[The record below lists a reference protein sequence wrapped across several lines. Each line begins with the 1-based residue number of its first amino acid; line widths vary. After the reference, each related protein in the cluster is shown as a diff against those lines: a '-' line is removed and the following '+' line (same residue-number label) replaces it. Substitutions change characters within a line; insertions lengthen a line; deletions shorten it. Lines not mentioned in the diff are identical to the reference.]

1 MRIII
6 LIILIAFSFAVTA
19 QEERKYKR
27 KVSVDGTYLL
37 SFFKTAESRLT
48 PFNIKLSLNDR
59 YNFRAGFN
67 INSSSS
73 SNKGFEG
80 DLKIGADISHPYSKK
95 WSYYY
100 GADINGAY
108 FNYNDRDNS
117 TMILSF
123 MPFFGFEVFLSKE
136 FSLSYEPKLILNQY
150 KYSDPSAIMNK
161 ESYEDEI
168 KLTGLSQFFINF
180 NF

>member
-6 LIILIAFSFAVTA
+6 LIILIVFSFAVTA

-37 SFFKTAESRLT
+37 SFFKTAEARLT

>member
-1 MRIII
+1 MRILITII
-6 LIILIAFSFAVTA
+6 FFLFCFFLTA
-19 QEERKYKR
+19 QESNEYKR
-27 KVSVDGTYLL
+27 QVSVDGTYLL
-37 SFFKTAESRLT
+37 SFFKTEEARIT
-48 PFNIKLSLNDR
+48 PFNVKFPLNSK
-59 YNFRAGFN
+59 YNFRTGFN
-67 INSSSS
+67 INISTS

-80 DLKIGADISHPYSKK
+80 DLKIGIEIPKKYSEK

-108 FNYNDRDNS
+108 FNYNDRDNA

-123 MPFFGFEVFLSKE
+123 IPFFGFEVFLAKE
-136 FSLSYEPKLILNQY
+136 FSLSYEPKLIFNHY
-150 KYSDPSAIMNK
+150 RYSDPAAIINK
-161 ESYEDEI
+161 ESYNEEL

>member
-1 MRIII
+1 MRVIIA
-6 LIILIAFSFAVTA
+6 IISIAFCFTLNA

-27 KVSVDGTYLL
+27 KVLVDGTRLF
-37 SFFKTAESRLT
+37 SFFKTEEARLT
-48 PFNIKLSLNDR
+48 PLNIKFLLKNK
-59 YNFRAGFN
+59 YNFRTGFN
-67 INSSSS
+67 INTSTS
-73 SNKGFEG
+73 SNKGLEL
-80 DLKIGADISHPYSKK
+80 DLKIGVDISHDYSKK

-117 TMILSF
+117 TLILSF
-123 MPFFGFEVFLSKE
+123 MPFLGFEVFLTKE
-136 FSLSYEPKLILNQY
+136 FSLAYEPKLIFNHY
-150 KYSDPSAIMNK
+150 KYSDPSAILNK
-161 ESYEDEI
+161 ESYEKEL

>member
-6 LIILIAFSFAVTA
+6 LIILIVFSFAVTA

-37 SFFKTAESRLT
+37 SFFKTAEPRLT

>member
-1 MRIII
+1 MRAVIVIIF
-6 LIILIAFSFAVTA
+6 IASCFNLNA

-37 SFFKTAESRLT
+37 SFFKTAEARLT
-48 PFNIKLSLNDR
+48 PFNIKLSLNER
-59 YNFRAGFN
+59 FNFRTGFN
-67 INSSSS
+67 INTSTS

-80 DLKIGADISHPYSKK
+80 DLKIGIDISHHYSKK

-123 MPFFGFEVFLSKE
+123 MPFLGFEVSNIHNVFALIPFSSKGSWSKVRCVMMLSFFLATS
-136 FSLSYEPKLILNQY
+136 
-150 KYSDPSAIMNK
+150 
-161 ESYEDEI
+161 
-168 KLTGLSQFFINF
+168 
-180 NF
+180 

>member
-1 MRIII
+1 MRAVIVIIF
-6 LIILIAFSFAVTA
+6 IASCFNLNA

-37 SFFKTAESRLT
+37 SFFKTAEARLT
-48 PFNIKLSLNDR
+48 PFNIKLSLNER
-59 YNFRAGFN
+59 FNFRTGFN
-67 INSSSS
+67 INTSTS

-80 DLKIGADISHPYSKK
+80 DLKFGIDISHHYSKK

-123 MPFFGFEVFLSKE
+123 MPFLGFEVFLSKE
-136 FSLSYEPKLILNQY
+136 FSLSYEPKLIFNHY
-150 KYSDPSAIMNK
+150 KYSDPSAILNK
-161 ESYEDEI
+161 ESYNEEI
-168 KLTGLSQFFINF
+168 SLTGLSQFFINF

>member
-1 MRIII
+1 MRAVIVIIFI
-6 LIILIAFSFAVTA
+6 VFCFNLNA

-37 SFFKTAESRLT
+37 SFFKTAEARLT
-48 PFNIKLSLNDR
+48 PFNIKLSLNER
-59 YNFRAGFN
+59 FNFRTGFN
-67 INSSSS
+67 INTSTS

-80 DLKIGADISHPYSKK
+80 DLKIGIDISHHYSKK

-123 MPFFGFEVFLSKE
+123 MPFLGFEVFLSKE
-136 FSLSYEPKLILNQY
+136 FSLSYEPKLIFNHY
-150 KYSDPSAIMNK
+150 KYSDPSAILNK
-161 ESYEDEI
+161 ESYNEDR
-168 KLTGLSQFFINF
+168 KSVV
-180 NF
+180 

>member
-6 LIILIAFSFAVTA
+6 LIILIVFSFAVTA

>member
-1 MRIII
+1 MRILI
-6 LIILIAFSFAVTA
+6 LITFIVSCFALTA

-37 SFFKTAESRLT
+37 SFFKTAEARIT
-48 PFNIKLSLNDR
+48 PFNIKFPVIGNLNLR
-59 YNFRAGFN
+59 TGFN

-108 FNYNDRDNS
+108 FNYNDLDNS

-123 MPFFGFEVFLSKE
+123 IPFCGFEVFLSKE
-136 FSLSYEPKLILNQY
+136 FSLSYEPKLILNHY
-150 KYSDPSAIMNK
+150 KYFDPSAIINK
-161 ESYEDEI
+161 EIYEDEI

>member
-1 MRIII
+1 MRAVIVIIF
-6 LIILIAFSFAVTA
+6 IASCFNLNA

-37 SFFKTAESRLT
+37 SFFKTAEARLT
-48 PFNIKLSLNDR
+48 PFNIKLSLNER
-59 YNFRAGFN
+59 FNFRTGFN
-67 INSSSS
+67 INTSTS

-80 DLKIGADISHPYSKK
+80 DLKIGIDISHLYSKK

-123 MPFFGFEVFLSKE
+123 MPFLGFEVFLSKE
-136 FSLSYEPKLILNQY
+136 FSLSYEPKLIFNHD
-150 KYSDPSAIMNK
+150 KYSDPSAILNK
-161 ESYEDEI
+161 ESYNEEI
-168 KLTGLSQFFINF
+168 RLTGLSQFFINF

>member
-1 MRIII
+1 MRKLITIVLI
-6 LIILIAFSFAVTA
+6 LSCCSLTA
-19 QEERKYKR
+19 QESNEYKR
-27 KVSVDGTYLL
+27 QVSVDGTYLL
-37 SFFKTAESRLT
+37 SFLKTEEARIT
-48 PFNIKLSLNDR
+48 PFNIKFPINSK

-67 INSSSS
+67 ISTSTS

-80 DLKIGADISHPYSKK
+80 DLKIGIDISHPYSEK

-123 MPFFGFEVFLSKE
+123 VPFLGFEVFLAKE
-136 FSLSYEPKLILNQY
+136 FSLSYEPKLIFNHY
-150 KYSDPSAIMNK
+150 KYSDPSAIINK
-161 ESYEDEI
+161 ESYNEEI

>member
-1 MRIII
+1 MNRVIII
-6 LIILIAFSFAVTA
+6 FIIICSFNLNA
-19 QEERKYKR
+19 QEAREYKS

-37 SFFKTAESRLT
+37 SFFKTEEARLT
-48 PFNIKLSLNDR
+48 PFNIKLSLNDK
-59 YNFRAGFN
+59 YNFRTGFN
-67 INSSSS
+67 INTSTS

-80 DLKIGADISHPYSKK
+80 DLKIGIDISHPYSKK
-95 WSYYY
+95 WNYYY

-123 MPFFGFEVFLSKE
+123 MPFLGFEVFLAKE
-136 FSLSYEPKLILNQY
+136 FSLSYEPKLIFNHY
-150 KYSDPSAIMNK
+150 KYSNPSAIINQ
-161 ESYEDEI
+161 ESYNEEI

>member
-1 MRIII
+1 MRIVI
-6 LIILIAFSFAVTA
+6 LITFIVSCFAVTA

-37 SFFKTAESRLT
+37 SFFKTAEARIT
-48 PFNIKLSLNDR
+48 PFNVKIPIMGNI
-59 YNFRAGFN
+59 NFRTGFN

-123 MPFFGFEVFLSKE
+123 IPFFGFEVFLSKE
-136 FSLSYEPKLILNQY
+136 FSLSYEPKLILNHY
-150 KYSDPSAIMNK
+150 KYSDPSAIINK

>member
-6 LIILIAFSFAVTA
+6 LIILIVFSFAVTA

-37 SFFKTAESRLT
+37 SFFKTAEARLT

-80 DLKIGADISHPYSKK
+80 DLKIGADISRPYSKK

>member
-1 MRIII
+1 MNRVIII
-6 LIILIAFSFAVTA
+6 FIIICSFNLNA
-19 QEERKYKR
+19 QEAREYKS

-37 SFFKTAESRLT
+37 SFFKTEEARLT
-48 PFNIKLSLNDR
+48 PFNIKLSLNDK
-59 YNFRAGFN
+59 YNFRTGFN
-67 INSSSS
+67 INTSTS

-80 DLKIGADISHPYSKK
+80 DLKIGIDISHPYAKK

-123 MPFFGFEVFLSKE
+123 MPFLGFEVFLAKE
-136 FSLSYEPKLILNQY
+136 FSLSYEPKLIFNHY
-150 KYSDPSAIMNK
+150 KYSNPSAIINQ
-161 ESYEDEI
+161 ESYNEEI

>member
-6 LIILIAFSFAVTA
+6 LIILIVFSFAVTA

-37 SFFKTAESRLT
+37 SFFKTAEARLT

-100 GADINGAY
+100 GADLNGAY

>member
-1 MRIII
+1 MRAVIVIIFI
-6 LIILIAFSFAVTA
+6 VFCFNLNA

-37 SFFKTAESRLT
+37 SFFKTAEARLT
-48 PFNIKLSLNDR
+48 PFNIKLSLNER
-59 YNFRAGFN
+59 FNFRTGFN
-67 INSSSS
+67 INTSTS

-80 DLKIGADISHPYSKK
+80 DLKIGIDISHPYSKK

-123 MPFFGFEVFLSKE
+123 MPFLGFEVFLSKE
-136 FSLSYEPKLILNQY
+136 FSLSYEPKLIFNHY
-150 KYSDPSAIMNK
+150 KYSDPSAIINK
-161 ESYEDEI
+161 ESYEDQI